1 MSKRILISAIAVA
14 AIGTAAPLAA
24 QERSAVSSA
33 ELDAAIGRTIEQR
46 TSDQRAIR
54 DFLES
59 ERARAVTANMG
70 VGTEDLTTRVAGLDD
85 ATLRRIADAVR
96 DEERV
101 LAGGDT
107 IVISTTAVIIGL
119 LILILLTD

>member
-1 MSKRILISAIAVA
+1 VSKRILISAIAVA